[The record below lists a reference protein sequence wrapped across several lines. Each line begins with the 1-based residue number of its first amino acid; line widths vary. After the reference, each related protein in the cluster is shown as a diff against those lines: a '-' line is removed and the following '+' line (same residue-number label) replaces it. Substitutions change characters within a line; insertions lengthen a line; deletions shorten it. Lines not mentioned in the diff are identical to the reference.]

1 MDFFK
6 KKEPLI
12 VADMASD
19 AMPPPPLGSVPG
31 TPSVPGGSA
40 MSATGSLTKMVEQT
54 LALEE
59 ENNRMLRSMQTMDRI
74 MFWLKIVIWS
84 LILGLPVIFF
94 QPLITY
100 VKEKVMEN
108 PALIGI
114 PTSEDF
120 YKAIDEFST
129 KHPVE

>member
-1 MDFFK
+1 MELFK

-12 VADMASD
+12 VADMAAD
-19 AMPPPPLGSVPG
+19 AMPPAPLG
-31 TPSVPGGSA
+31 SVPGGSA

-59 ENNRMLRSMQTMDRI
+59 ENNRMLKSMQTMDRI
-74 MFWLKIVIWS
+74 MFWLKILFWS
-84 LILGLPVIFF
+84 LVLGLPVIFF

-100 VKEKVMEN
+100 VKEKVAEN
-108 PALIGI
+108 PGLIGL

-129 KHPVE
+129 KHPVQ

>member
-19 AMPPPPLGSVPG
+19 AMPPPPLGSIPG
-31 TPSVPGGSA
+31 APGVPGGSA
-40 MSATGSLTKMVEQT
+40 VSATGSLTKMVEQT
-54 LALEE
+54 LALEQ
-59 ENNRMLRSMQTMDRI
+59 ENNRMLHHMQTMDRI
-74 MFWLKIVIWS
+74 MFWLKILFWA

-94 QPLITY
+94 QPLIAY
-100 VKEKVMEN
+100 VKEKVAEN
-108 PALIGI
+108 PGLIGL

-120 YKAIDEFST
+120 YRAIDEFST
-129 KHPVE
+129 KHPVQ